1 MYGLSPTG
9 GKLEL
14 QIFEQLISLS
24 QEFESA
30 FGAKHLPSM

>member
-1 MYGLSPTG
+1 MSGLSPIG

-24 QEFESA
+24 LEFESA
-30 FGAKHLPSM
+30 FSANHLPSM